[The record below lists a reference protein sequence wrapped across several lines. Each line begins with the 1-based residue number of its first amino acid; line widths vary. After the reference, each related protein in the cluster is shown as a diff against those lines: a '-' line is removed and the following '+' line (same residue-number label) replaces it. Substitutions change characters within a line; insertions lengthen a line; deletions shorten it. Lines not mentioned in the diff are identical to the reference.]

1 MIWLSLKAGR
11 QNGRQNGRF
20 WTRLDAS
27 RHHFQEVIGDF
38 ERKLFLREDYAN
50 HNPAMLITRGDVENG
65 QGPDTMHTGSDLV
78 VGAMAGIG
86 DHVRGSNSF
95 DNRASNL
102 EDAI

>member
-1 MIWLSLKAGR
+1 MIWLSLKAW
-11 QNGRQNGRF
+11 RQNGRF
-20 WTRLDAS
+20 WTRLDAD

-38 ERKLFLREDYAN
+38 ERKLFLREDYADHN
-50 HNPAMLITRGDVENG
+50 HAMLITRGDVEDG
-65 QGPDTMHTGSDLV
+65 QDPDTMHTGSDFV

-86 DHVRGSNSF
+86 DHVRGSNSS

>member
-1 MIWLSLKAGR
+1 MIWLSLKAWR
-11 QNGRQNGRF
+11 QNRRF
-20 WTRLDAS
+20 WTRLDAD
-27 RHHFQEVIGDF
+27 RHHFQEVISDF
-38 ERKLFLREDYAN
+38 ERNLFLREDYADDN
-50 HNPAMLITRGDVENG
+50 HAMSATRGDVEDG
-65 QGPDTMHTGSDLV
+65 HGPDTTHTRSDLV